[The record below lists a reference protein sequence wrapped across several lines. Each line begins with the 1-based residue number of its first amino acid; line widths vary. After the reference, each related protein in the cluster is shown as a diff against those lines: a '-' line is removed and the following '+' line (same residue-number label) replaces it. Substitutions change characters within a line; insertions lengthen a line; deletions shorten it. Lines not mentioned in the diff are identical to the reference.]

1 MVSEYEKIVSS
12 VCGSNWNSSEISLE
26 ERDGAYGVAM
36 VLAALRGSR
45 TNINDLSYAI
55 RVPVQNLER
64 AYKRLMLNGIFHQ
77 TSYIWND
84 QLLRGEVSD
93 REDSLNVNK
102 AWCYIAGMASGFI
115 FRVYSRF
122 DHKSR

>member
-12 VCGSNWNSSEISLE
+12 VCGPNWNSSEVSLE
-26 ERDGAYGVAM
+26 ESDGGYGVAM

-45 TNINDLSYAI
+45 INLNDLSYAI

-64 AYKRLMLNGIFHQ
+64 AYKRLMSNGIFHQ
-77 TSYIWND
+77 SSYIWND
-84 QLLRGEVSD
+84 KSLRVEVSD

-102 AWCYIAGMASGFI
+102 SWCYICQ
-115 FRVYSRF
+115 FRFVLLL
-122 DHKSR
+122 